1 MTDPTLMYNLIFY
14 VRYDLGPG
22 AQLVVHLSI
31 ISTKIYQLCIRVNR
45 ESEGRNQVDRC
56 GIY

>member
-31 ISTKIYQLCIRVNR
+31 ISRKIYQLSG
-45 ESEGRNQVDRC
+45 ESEEIKQVDGC
-56 GIY
+56 LIYQGI